1 MALRVH
7 SIFGGIAVSHLIESD
22 GGLVLVDAG
31 LPGLEHFIL
40 RRMASLGRDDLR
52 LIFVTHAHMDH
63 YGGAAALRRLTGAPN
78 ASHRDDADVMAR
90 GETHLGS
97 CRGFGRIIGPF
108 LPMLEANVPPE
119 PTQADVLVEDGTDL
133 RAYGLDGV
141 VIHTPGHT
149 PGSSCLFVEERFA
162 FVSDLISAVFGVR
175 GAIFFAQDWT
185 QVPRNLARIQA
196 LEPEKIYVGHALR
209 PVDGARLQ
217 RCRVNASWYGVSEG

>member
-1 MALRVH
+1 VVLRVH

-31 LPGLEHFIL
+31 LPGFERLIL
-40 RRMASLGRDDLR
+40 RRMAALGRDDLR
-52 LIFVTHAHMDH
+52 LIFITHAHVDH
-63 YGGAAALRRLTGAPN
+63 YGSAAALRRLTGVPIAI
-78 ASHRDDADVMAR
+78 HRDDADAMAQ
-90 GETHLGS
+90 GETDLGS
-97 CRGFGRIIGPF
+97 CRGFGRVIGPF
-108 LPMLEANVPPE
+108 LPVLEASVPLE
-119 PTQADVLVEDGTDL
+119 PTQADVLVEDGSDL
-133 RAYGLDGV
+133 RPYGLDGM

-149 PGSSCLFVEERFA
+149 PGSSCLFVDGRLA

-196 LEPEKIYVGHALR
+196 LEPEKIYVGHSLR

-217 RCRVNASWYGVSEG
+217 RCRIDDSWYGVSEG

>member
-1 MALRVH
+1 MVLRVH

-31 LPGLEHFIL
+31 LPGFEHFIL
-40 RRMASLGRDDLR
+40 RRMAALGRDDLR
-52 LIFVTHAHMDH
+52 LIFITHAHMDH
-63 YGGAAALRRLTGAPN
+63 YGGAAALRRLTGAPI
-78 ASHRDDADVMAR
+78 AIHRDDAGAMAR
-90 GETHLGS
+90 GETNLGS
-97 CRGFGRIIGPF
+97 CRGFGRVIGPF
-108 LPMLEANVPPE
+108 LPMLEANAPPE

-141 VIHTPGHT
+141 VVHTPGHT

-175 GAIFFAQDWT
+175 GAIFFSQDWT
-185 QVPRNLARIQA
+185 QVPRNLARIRA

-217 RCRVNASWYGVSEG
+217 RCRVDASWYGVSEG